1 MFNQS
6 EAQAESLIKAKEKA
20 ALQFKEQQN
29 FNAELNKRMEAL
41 KQESLQTVQR
51 MEETEAEK

>member
-20 ALQFKEQQN
+20 AL
-29 FNAELNKRMEAL
+29 
-41 KQESLQTVQR
+41 
-51 MEETEAEK
+51 